1 MIDINVLRIVSIG
14 LLAIFIFCI
23 TFWCYTGLR
32 DKDKILDKDK
42 K

>member
-1 MIDINVLRIVSIG
+1 MIDINVLQIVSIG

-23 TFWCYTGLR
+23 AFCCYKGLK